1 MTYDFDEFSVSG
13 DALEGYAYSILDM
26 LGMVKRLH
34 TPQDRL
40 KLFVKRVRTA
50 YLDNPYHCWAHGFM
64 VMRTT
69 SMLVQSCPH
78 VKLSAPERCAVAI
91 AGMCH
96 DIAHPGKNNAFETK
110 VKSALAIRYNDKSV
124 YEMMHAATTF
134 EILSD
139 PAADVFATLTMEKR
153 AEMRKLMIQAILMTD
168 MASHFDLA
176 KKLESRVAMLS
187 PDAAGAGAAADPPFK
202 DSPEDKQLLIDLI
215 LHSADIGAQVLPV
228 PIANKWSQAV
238 LEEFQEVHEAEKQA
252 GVALTPF
259 IIGLDEPLRAA
270 NCQFGFINFIVKP
283 LWTNLLKFIPDV
295 QEELITNLNGNV
307 DYWKAA
313 VDANTPGKQEEEEQ
327 KKSGGEAKIA
337 DEAKEKGD
345 GEAASAA
352 VPAQEKGNEAAVA
365 AAAPAEVETTAAAAP
380 MVDKEASAEAPVDE
394 PAAAAD
400 AKEAE

>member
-1 MTYDFDEFSVSG
+1 MTYDFDEFNVSG

-69 SMLVQSCPH
+69 SMLVQSCPY
-78 VKLSAPERCAVAI
+78 VNLSAPERCAVAI

-139 PAADVFATLTMEKR
+139 PAADVFATLTTEKR

-187 PDAAGAGAAADPPFK
+187 PAASAGDASGAEAKAAAADPPFT

-283 LWTNLLKFIPDV
+283 LWTNLLKFIPEV
-295 QEELITNLNGNV
+295 QEELITNLNGNI

-313 VDANTPGKQEEEEQ
+313 VDANTPAKEEVVAEEQ
-327 KKSGGEAKIA
+327 QKAGGEAKTA
-337 DEAKEKGD
+337 DEAKEKEEGGD
-345 GEAASAA
+345 A
-352 VPAQEKGNEAAVA
+352 A
-365 AAAPAEVETTAAAAP
+365 AAAPAEKGVAAPVEDKEAPADATADEAAAAP
-380 MVDKEASAEAPVDE
+380 
-394 PAAAAD
+394 D
-400 AKEAE
+400 AKEAK